1 MVVIKKLP
9 VSRWKDY
16 RDLRL
21 EALKKDPTAFESSY
35 EEQRLAKENKWKKGI
50 RNVLFAMSNDK
61 PIGMIV
67 YVFEDKMKTR
77 HLANIFGVYVK
88 KEFRGMGIGR
98 QLIESAISMI
108 KQNKNIIKIGLTV
121 NPKQK
126 AALSLYKKFGF
137 KKVGLMKK
145 DACVNGKF
153 YDELIM
159 EKIF

>member
-1 MVVIKKLP
+1 MFVIKKLP
-9 VSRWKDY
+9 VNRWEDY

-35 EEQRLAKENKWKKGI
+35 EEQRLSKENKWKKGI
-50 RNVLFAMSNDK
+50 HNVLFAVSDGT

-67 YVFEDKMKTR
+67 YVFEDKMKTK
-77 HLANIFGVYVK
+77 HIANIYGVYVK

-108 KQNKNIIKIGLTV
+108 KQNKNIIKINLTV

-126 AALSLYKKFGF
+126 AALGLYKKFGF
-137 KKVGLMKK
+137 RKVALLKK
-145 DACVNGKF
+145 DMYVNGKF

-159 EKIF
+159 EKFL